1 MNGRNEQDNNFLS
14 EREHMVE
21 HQIQHRGVTSERV
34 LEAFRKVPRHA
45 FVSGDSGHA
54 AYADHPLPI
63 GEGQTISQPYI
74 VAFMTELLQLTG
86 NERVLEIGTG
96 SGYQTA
102 ILAECAREVYTI
114 EVHPGLGEKANTVL
128 HKLGYRNIHIRI
140 GDGKEGW
147 PDQAPFERII
157 LTASPATIPRQI
169 TEQLGD
175 PGILVSPVGQG
186 LQKLVRITREFGKLE
201 EESVLSVS
209 FVPLV

>member
-1 MNGRNEQDNNFLS
+1 
-14 EREHMVE
+14 MVDR
-21 HQIQHRGVTSERV
+21 QIRHRGVTSERV

-45 FVSGDSGHA
+45 FVARDSGHA

-74 VAFMTELLQLTG
+74 VALMTELLQLSG

-96 SGYQTA
+96 SGYQAA
-102 ILAECAREVYTI
+102 ILAECSREVYSV
-114 EVHPGLGEKANTVL
+114 EVHPGLGEKADVVL
-128 HKLGYRNIHIRI
+128 QKLGYRNVHIRI

-147 PDQAPFERII
+147 PEQAPFDRII
-157 LTASPATIPRQI
+157 LTASPAKIPQQI

-175 PGILVSPVGQG
+175 PGILVSPVGKG
-186 LQKLVRITREFGKLE
+186 LQKLVRITKEFGKLE